1 VIARDITGEA
11 VGGASQLFDLINLL
25 SNPKSYNAKLK
36 ELQDATAEYKKH
48 IEVVGHADQIL
59 KIRAETV
66 AINEEAQAYLDRAKV
81 DYNAAIDQ
89 ASIRAAEVVSVAN
102 NKATVMLHEARV
114 AREQAESALAS
125 VTARAQGL
133 DAKEV
138 ELNKLS
144 SKLEEK
150 QAELDAAVLAARIAR
165 EEAVQI
171 KEAFLAK
178 QKAFLE
184 SL

>member
-1 VIARDITGEA
+1 MIARDITGEA

-25 SNPKSYNAKLK
+25 SDPKSYDAKLK
-36 ELQDATAEYKKH
+36 ALQDATAEYKKH
-48 IEVVGHADQIL
+48 VEVVGHADEIL

-66 AINEEAQAYLDRAKV
+66 ALNEEAQTYLDRAKV

-89 ASIRAAEVVSVAN
+89 SSIRAAEVVSVAN

-114 AREQAESALAS
+114 AREQAEALLAS
-125 VTARAQGL
+125 ANVRAKEL

-138 ELNKLS
+138 ELSKLS
-144 SKLEEK
+144 SKLESK
-150 QAELDAAVLAARIAR
+150 QAELDEAVLAARSAR
-165 EEAVQI
+165 EEAVQM